1 MCRRLQPGPRKNFQP
16 IRDRSFNKKLG
27 VRTSSEIVL
36 FFWFVTFDPKFFAD
50 NCGLNDDDRDLPHFV
65 RDRILDLHNTG
76 QSLKNLESTMQMKC
90 HATPQRACFPIK
102 LSHPRDIHER
112 RSCTSLIFV
121 SLVAKIFLR
130 GCKKKRFFTASEKF
144 RSNYKSYL
152 WITW

>member
-50 NCGLNDDDRDLPHFV
+50 NCGLNDDDRNFPHFV

-76 QSLKNLESTMQMKC
+76 QSLKNLEPTMQMKC
-90 HATPQRACFPIK
+90 HATPQRACFPTRETSTIVDRA
-102 LSHPRDIHER
+102 PR
-112 RSCTSLIFV
+112 SFFV